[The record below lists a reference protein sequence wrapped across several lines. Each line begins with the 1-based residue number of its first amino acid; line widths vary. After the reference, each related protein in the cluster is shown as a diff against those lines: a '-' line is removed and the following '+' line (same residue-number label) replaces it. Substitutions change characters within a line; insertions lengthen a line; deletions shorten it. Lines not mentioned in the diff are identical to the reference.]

1 MPNDLQALLDRIQ
14 DEGVKEA
21 DAERDRIVKEAKE
34 EAERLLSEAKEE
46 AERIRS
52 EARQEADLLKQKGE
66 EALRQAARDTLL
78 SLRRQLEDR
87 MQRIAKA
94 TAGDSLSDK
103 DIAALIV
110 ELARQAATAEDE
122 EPSVEVLLPAEK
134 VETLQKGLLQQL
146 RSDLKKTPELKPVDS
161 LEGGFQVRFEGEDM
175 LYDFSDEALSEVLTR
190 FLNPRLAK
198 ILNNNDGNGEKS

>member
-21 DAERDRIVKEAKE
+21 DAKRDRIVKEAKE
-34 EAERLLSEAKEE
+34 EAERLLSQAKED
-46 AERIRS
+46 AETIRS
-52 EARQEADLLKQKGE
+52 DAQHEADLLKQKGE

-78 SLRRQLEDR
+78 SLRRQLEER
-87 MQRIAKA
+87 IQRIAKA
-94 TAGDSLSDK
+94 TAGESLSDK
-103 DIAALIV
+103 DIAALVV
-110 ELARQAATAEDE
+110 ELARQAATSE
-122 EPSVEVLLPAEK
+122 EADPSVEVLLPAEK
-134 VETLQKGLLQQL
+134 TESLQKGLLQQL
-146 RSDLKKTPELKPVDS
+146 RSDLKTMPELKPVDS

-198 ILNNNDGNGEKS
+198 ILNNTGNDGDQS